1 MVFTFLMQRE
11 AASFFFLRTR
21 GICWR
26 LVTRERRGYF
36 APLPSFVSPCLRSP
50 HAFLELAWLSP
61 RLRWPRNAK
70 ENAAFPAG
78 WFKSFHC
85 LQTHSLLLVKS
96 YKLKHLFYLW
106 TGSYSCRV
114 IFEPWTDVHSER
126 RPRGRICWIGSC
138 VRGRDE
144 SGRTG

>member
-11 AASFFFLRTR
+11 AASFFFFFFFANARNMLKASHAWEE
-21 GICWR
+21 GIFRAAPLVCVSLYALASLVWR
-26 LVTRERRGYF
+26 L
-36 APLPSFVSPCLRSP
+36 
-50 HAFLELAWLSP
+50 P
-61 RLRWPRNAK
+61 RLRWPGNAK

-96 YKLKHLFYLW
+96 FKLKHLFYLW

-138 VRGRDE
+138 VRGGDE